1 MTTPGRKVIRD
12 FWRERTRTFLVVV
25 AIALG
30 IAAFAAV
37 LATYAILTRELN
49 RGYLATNPASATLKT
64 DAVDEKLL
72 AGLRSSPGVAEIEA
86 RRMVPGRIRSASAG
100 WRSLVLFV
108 VEDFARIRVSTL
120 QREEGAW
127 PPSAGE
133 ILIERDAFQVAR
145 TRIGDTLTVR
155 TERGTERPL
164 RVTGR
169 VHDVGQAQARM
180 ENVVYGYITRETLA
194 DLGERPELDQLK
206 VVVSGNRFDEG
217 HIRNVMADVEKLVG
231 AQGHPVLG
239 LDVPNPG
246 KHPHADIMG
255 MLLLAMSCFGL
266 FVLFLSGILV
276 VNLMTALMASQVRQ
290 IGVMKAI
297 GGTRGK
303 IARIYLGQALILGG
317 AAVAIAIPAGL
328 LGSRL
333 LCRALAVFL
342 NFDIASFGVPFW
354 VFALVAAVGIVLP
367 LLAAAIPV
375 WRGSGVSIREAL
387 ADFGVSR
394 NSFGTTAF
402 DRALSGTAGLSRP
415 VLYAIRN
422 SFRRRNRL
430 ALTLATLS
438 AGGLFFLSALNV
450 RGSLIRTL
458 DRMFDSR
465 KFDLTVS
472 LATLSPAEKVDRA
485 VRKTPGILVAE
496 NWISTEG
503 AFPKP
508 GEKPTDG
515 KAVATHAAGKTREL
529 HGGAA
534 LPGGRF
540 NVVALPASSKLLKPQ
555 ILEGRN
561 LAAGDTDTIVV
572 NSALFALEPRMK
584 VGRTVAFQM
593 GPMQTSWR
601 VVGLVRETLSPP
613 VAYIPR
619 SIFDENHPG
628 MVNSVRLVL
637 AKTDS
642 ASIDRVK
649 ADFERNLESENVRL
663 RAMSSK
669 ADSRLGFDQHLL
681 MICVFLIL
689 VSGLI
694 AAVGG
699 LGLMTTMSLNVL
711 ERRREMGIMRAIGA
725 SPAMLQSIVVAE
737 GAVIGAL
744 SWAIAAAAAWPVSRG
759 IGNFLSAAVFK
770 SGLDF
775 SFEPAG
781 LLAWLVVSLA
791 IGALASLLPAV
802 HASRCPVREALEYE

>member
-12 FWRERTRTFLVVV
+12 FWRERTRTVLVTL

-37 LATYAILTRELN
+37 LSTYAILTRELN
-49 RGYLATNPASATLKT
+49 RGHLATNPASATLKS
-64 DAVDEKLL
+64 DAIDEKLL
-72 AGLRSSPGVAEIEA
+72 AAVRSCPGVAEVEA
-86 RRMVPGRIRSASAG
+86 RRTVPGRIRAGSAG
-100 WRSLVLFV
+100 WRNLVLFV
-108 VEDFARIRVSTL
+108 VEDYAKIRVSTL
-120 QREEGAW
+120 QREKGAW

-133 ILIERDAFQVAR
+133 ILIERDAFQVVQ

-164 RVTGR
+164 RVTGS

-180 ENVVYGYITRETLA
+180 ENIVYGYVTRETLA
-194 DLGERPELDQLK
+194 GLGERPELDQLK
-206 VVVSGNRFDEG
+206 IVVSGNRFDEG
-217 HIRNVMADVEKLVG
+217 HIRSVMADVARLVEG
-231 AQGHPVLG
+231 QGRPVLG
-239 LDVPNPG
+239 LDVPKPG

-276 VNLMTALMASQVRQ
+276 VNLMAALMASQVRQ
-290 IGVMKAI
+290 IGVMKTI

-303 IARIYLGQALILGG
+303 VARIYLGQALLLGV
-317 AAVAIAIPAGL
+317 AAVAIAVPAGF

-333 LCRALAVFL
+333 LCRAMAVFL
-342 NFDIASFGVPFW
+342 NFDIVSFDVPFW
-354 VFALVAAVGIVLP
+354 VFALVAAVGIVVP
-367 LLAAAIPV
+367 LLAASIPV

-402 DRALSGTAGLSRP
+402 DRALSGTAGVSRP

-422 SFRRRNRL
+422 SFRRRTRL

-450 RGSLIRTL
+450 RGSLITTL
-458 DRMFDSR
+458 DRVFESR

-472 LATLSPAEKVDRA
+472 LATLSPAENVDRA
-485 VRKTPGILVAE
+485 VRKTPGILAAE
-496 NWISTEG
+496 HWISTEG

-508 GEKPTDG
+508 GEKPMDG
-515 KAVATHAAGKTREL
+515 NASAAHSAGKPGGP

-534 LPGGRF
+534 LPSGRF
-540 NVVALPASSKLLKPQ
+540 SVVALPADSKLLKLQ

-561 LAAGDTDTIVV
+561 LAAGDTDSIVV
-572 NSALFALEPRMK
+572 NSALSALEPRMK
-584 VGRTVAFQM
+584 VGRTVTFQM
-593 GPMQTSWR
+593 GPMETTWR
-601 VVGLVRETLSPP
+601 VVGLARETLSPP

-619 SIFDENHPG
+619 SIFDERHPG

-642 ASIDRVK
+642 ASIDAVK
-649 ADFERNLESENVRL
+649 ADLERNLESENVGL

-669 ADSRLGFDQHLL
+669 ADTRLGFDQHML
-681 MICVFLIL
+681 MIYVFLIL

-711 ERRREMGIMRAIGA
+711 ERRREMGVMRAIGA

-744 SWAIAAAAAWPVSRG
+744 SWAIAAIAAWPLSRG
-759 IGNFLSAAVFK
+759 LGNLLSAVVFK

-775 SFEPAG
+775 SFEPSG
-781 LLAWLVVSLA
+781 LLAWFVVSLA
-791 IGALASLLPAV
+791 LGALASFLPAA